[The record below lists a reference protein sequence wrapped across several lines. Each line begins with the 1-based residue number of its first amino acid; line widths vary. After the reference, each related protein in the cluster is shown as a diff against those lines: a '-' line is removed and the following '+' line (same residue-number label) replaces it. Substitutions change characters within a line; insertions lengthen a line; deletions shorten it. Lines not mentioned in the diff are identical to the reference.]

1 MSTPARRPTTATDRP
16 QVRRPRIRPNS
27 DWPFEQALQRQGWS
41 PLAGVDEAGRGAAA
55 GPLVAAAVAIRD
67 VRHAWTKQIRDSKLL
82 TAEKRAEL
90 HDVIMR
96 RAAAVAVVI
105 VPAGEVDELGLHR
118 ANLEALRRAANRL
131 QVRPAYV
138 LTDGFGVP
146 GLPAPGLAVQKGDRV
161 CVTVA
166 AASIVA
172 KVTRDA
178 LMVAMAGD
186 WPGYGFEVHKGY
198 LTAEHRQAM
207 AERGP
212 CPQHRRCFEPVR
224 ALLPRSDQA

>member
-1 MSTPARRPTTATDRP
+1 MSNSARRPRPAAIDRP
-16 QVRRPRIRPNS
+16 QVRRPRIRAGA

-41 PLAGVDEAGRGAAA
+41 PLAGADEAGRGAAA
-55 GPLVAAAVAIRD
+55 GPLVAAAVAMHD
-67 VRHAWTKQIRDSKLL
+67 VRHAWTKGIRDSKLL
-82 TAEKRAEL
+82 TAERRAEL
-90 HDVIMR
+90 HQLIMR
-96 RAAAVAVVI
+96 RAAAVAVVV
-105 VPAGEVDELGLHR
+105 VPAKEVDELGLHR
-118 ANLEALRRAANRL
+118 ANVEALRRAASRL
-131 QVRPAYV
+131 ELRPGYV

-161 CVTVA
+161 CVTIA

-178 LMVAMAGD
+178 LMVAMADD

-198 LTAEHRQAM
+198 LTADHRQAM
-207 AERGP
+207 ADLGP

-224 ALLPRSDQA
+224 TLLNPQS